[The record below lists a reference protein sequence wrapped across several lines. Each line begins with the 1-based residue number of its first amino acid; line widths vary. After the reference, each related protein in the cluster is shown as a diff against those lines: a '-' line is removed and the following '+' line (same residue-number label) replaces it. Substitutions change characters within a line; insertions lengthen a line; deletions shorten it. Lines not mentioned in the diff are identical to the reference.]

1 MDAPIE
7 RFLASVERRAYRM
20 AAIATGSREEA
31 LDIVQDAML
40 ALVRRYGD
48 RPAQDWG
55 PLFQRVLQSR
65 ITDWQRRRA
74 VRGRVLVWLGRSDPE
89 ADDRGDPLEALPDP
103 CDRGPDRELE
113 RERLGERLEAV
124 LRRLPPRQQ
133 QAFLL
138 RAWEGLDTAA
148 TAAAMGCS
156 QGSVKTHYSR
166 AVAALKGHL
175 EAYHD

>member
-1 MDAPIE
+1 MAVPIE

-20 AAIATGSREEA
+20 AEIATGNRDEA

-40 ALVRRYGD
+40 ALVRRYGE
-48 RPAQDWG
+48 RPAAEWG
-55 PLFQRVLQSR
+55 PLFQRILQSR
-65 ITDWQRRRA
+65 ISDWRRRRT
-74 VRGRVLVWLGRSDPE
+74 VRRRVLVWLGRGE
-89 ADDRGDPLEALPDP
+89 AEEDERGDPLEALPDP
-103 CDRGPDRELE
+103 AGRGPDRELE

-148 TAAAMGCS
+148 AAAAMGCS
-156 QGSVKTHYSR
+156 EGSVKTHYSR
-166 AVAALKGHL
+166 AVATLRGHL
-175 EAYHD
+175 EADHD